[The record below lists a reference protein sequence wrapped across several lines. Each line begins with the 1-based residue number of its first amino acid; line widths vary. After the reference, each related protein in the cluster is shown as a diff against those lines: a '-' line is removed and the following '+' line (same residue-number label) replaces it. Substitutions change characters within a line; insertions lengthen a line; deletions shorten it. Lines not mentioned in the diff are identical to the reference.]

1 MSNNYTEQEL
11 KTAYQII
18 SQDLFTSLLKVESG
32 ESIKLGNLG
41 KLTKKER
48 KQKCGWDQQNYVYAN
63 VHFKPFGKLKKTL
76 NEQIINKY
84 RSKNK

>member
-18 SQDLFTSLLKVESG
+18 SQDLFTSLLKVKDG

-48 KQKCGWDQQNYVYAN
+48 KQKCGWDQQNYVYAK

-84 RSKNK
+84 RLKNK

>member
-32 ESIKLGNLG
+32 KSIKLGNLG

-48 KQKCGWDQQNYVYAN
+48 KQKCG
-63 VHFKPFGKLKKTL
+63 
-76 NEQIINKY
+76 
-84 RSKNK
+84 